1 MGSYRWA
8 QYSWDH
14 IKKGKGIVF
23 GTKHHKNHVTEGE
36 KCHMII
42 SECKDVS
49 VVVVTQQKKGAK
61 ENKIINVLG
70 KWWENIPTGERTG
83 FAL

>member
-1 MGSYRWA
+1 
-8 QYSWDH
+8 
-14 IKKGKGIVF
+14 
-23 GTKHHKNHVTEGE
+23 
-36 KCHMII
+36 
-42 SECKDVS
+42 